1 MNCHSNMLQNI
12 CRKYLKKLSDV
23 ATCHGLGGWLKATIE
38 ANERGECKATEE
50 EVELLARMVNKER
63 VQRKDIPHM
72 LGKSYRQCVDD
83 EDFYEIK
90 KLPYVGIYSRISVLL
105 HKYKIKKL

>member
-1 MNCHSNMLQNI
+1 MLQQI
-12 CRKYLKKLSDV
+12 CRKYLKQLV
-23 ATCHGLGGWLKATIE
+23 NIATSHGLGAWLQNTIK

-50 EVELLARMVNKER
+50 EVELLARILNEER

-90 KLPYVGIYSRISVLL
+90 KLRYVGIYSKISVLL
-105 HKYKIKKL
+105 HKTKKQNV

>member
-1 MNCHSNMLQNI
+1 MTNSRSNVLQQI
-12 CRKYLKKLSDV
+12 CRKYLKQLANI
-23 ATCHGLGGWLKATIE
+23 ATTHGLGAWLQNTIK
-38 ANERGECKATEE
+38 ANEHGECKATEE
-50 EVELLARMVNKER
+50 EVELLAKMVDEER

-90 KLPYVGIYSRISVLL
+90 KLPYVGVYSRISVLL
-105 HKYKIKKL
+105 HKFSNK

>member
-1 MNCHSNMLQNI
+1 MLQAI
-12 CRKYLKKLSDV
+12 CRKYLKLLANLATTHNLS
-23 ATCHGLGGWLKATIE
+23 GWLKHTIE

-50 EVELLARMVNKER
+50 EVELLARMVNDER

-72 LGKSYRQCVDD
+72 LDKSYRQCVED

-90 KLPYVGIYSRISVLL
+90 KLPYVGTYSKISVLL
-105 HKYKIKKL
+105 HKNKKA

>member
-1 MNCHSNMLQNI
+1 MLQQI
-12 CRKYLKKLSDV
+12 CRNYLKQLANLAAIHS
-23 ATCHGLGGWLKATIE
+23 LGGWLKETIE

-50 EVELLARMVNKER
+50 EVELLARMVNEER

>member
-1 MNCHSNMLQNI
+1 MLQQI
-12 CRKYLKKLSDV
+12 CRKYLKQLASI
-23 ATCHGLGGWLKATIE
+23 ATTHGLGVWLQTTIK

-50 EVELLARMVNKER
+50 EVELLARMVNEER
-63 VQRKDIPHM
+63 VQRKEIPHM

-90 KLPYVGIYSRISVLL
+90 KLPYVGTYSKVSVLL
-105 HKYKIKKL
+105 HKMLGIK